1 MRVILEAFV
10 VRVKKLDIF
19 VVRSFGFMFV
29 GTFFICLFIF
39 IMQLLWLYVDELV
52 GKGIPMDA
60 LMKFFYY
67 AALTLVPKSLPLA
80 VLLAALITFGNFGER
95 MELTAMKAA
104 GVPLLRVMRPLM
116 VFCIGLGMV
125 SFYFQNVTV
134 PHANLQLQT
143 LLISMKQKSP
153 ELEIPEGAFYDGIE
167 NYNLYVKKKD
177 SSTGMLYGVVIYN
190 MSNGFENATILKAD
204 SGRMETTA
212 DKQYLKFIL
221 YHGEQFE
228 NLKDGQ
234 INSKNIP
241 YRREQFGEK
250 TMLIEFSTDFDMMDG
265 SFLSGNAMN
274 KNMPQLSHDIDSMS
288 AEQDSIGRV
297 YFTQLKNGSYV
308 SYSLTKA
315 DTAKLEELVVKEG
328 LSCINVDSLFH
339 SSTHDQ
345 RKKWLENEKHRI
357 NNLKNELALK
367 TKTVYNADKNIRRH
381 QIEWFYKITMSLSC
395 LVFFLIGAPLGAIIR
410 KGGLGMPVIV
420 SVFTFIIYYI
430 LDTSGTKLAREGEIP
445 VWWGAW
451 MSTSVLAPLGIFLT
465 YQANKDSG
473 VFNVDLYKTVFRW
486 LLGLRSKRNNVLKEV
501 IIDSPDYTAVSGELS
516 ALTAT
521 CKVYRRT
528 YLHELMPNYTTLFSA
543 SNGRDRALMT
553 LIVQLNHII
562 EELGNSR
569 NQEFIN
575 KINAYPI
582 VSVSAHMAPF
592 AYRWMNVTAG
602 VMFPVGILL
611 YVRSVFFRNRLK
623 GDLKKI
629 VKLNNE
635 IQDMIYVYERKR

>member
-1 MRVILEAFV
+1 
-10 VRVKKLDIF
+10 
-19 VVRSFGFMFV
+19 MFV

-52 GKGIPMDA
+52 GKGIPMNV

-104 GVPLLRVMRPLM
+104 GVPLFRVMCPL
-116 VFCIGLGMV
+116 VAFSILLGVV

-134 PHANLQLQT
+134 PHANLQMQT

-177 SSTGMLYGVVIYN
+177 NNTGMLYGVVIYN

-204 SGRMETTA
+204 SGQLETTA
-212 DKQYLKFIL
+212 DKQHLKFVL

-228 NLKDGQ
+228 NLKEGQ

-274 KNMPQLSHDIDSMS
+274 KNMPKLSHDIDSMS
-288 AEQDSIGRV
+288 AYQDSIGRV
-297 YFTQLKNGSYV
+297 YFAQLKEGSYA
-308 SYSLTKA
+308 SHNLTKE
-315 DTAKLEELVVKEG
+315 DTTKLQELVEKDGV
-328 LSCINVDSLFH
+328 LNVDVDSLFH
-339 SSTHDQ
+339 SSTREQ
-345 RKKWLENEKHRI
+345 RKKWLESEERRI
-357 NNLKNELALK
+357 NNMRNELALK
-367 TKTVYNADKNIRRH
+367 AKTVYNADKNIRRH

-395 LVFFLIGAPLGAIIR
+395 LIFFLIGAPLGAIIR

-420 SVFTFIIYYI
+420 SVFTFIVYYI

-451 MSTSVLAPLGIFLT
+451 MSTAVLAPLGVFLT

-473 VFNVDLYKTVFRW
+473 VFNADIYKTAFRW
-486 LLGLRSKRNNVLKEV
+486 LFGLRIKRNNVLKEV
-501 IIDSPDYTAVSGELS
+501 VIDDPDYCEISAELV
-516 ALTAT
+516 ALTAA
-521 CKVYRRT
+521 CKEYNRDNLRKLLPG
-528 YLHELMPNYTTLFSA
+528 YKSLFIVN
-543 SNGRDRALMT
+543 NGRDRAL
-553 LIVQLNHII
+553 ISVNVQLNRII
-562 EELGNSR
+562 TQLANSR

-575 KINAYPI
+575 KINTYP
-582 VSVSAHMAPF
+582 VMSVSAHAAPF
-592 AYRWMNVTAG
+592 PRKWMNVTGG
-602 VMFPVGILL
+602 VLL
-611 YVRSVFFRNRLK
+611 PINVLFYVRAVFFRYRLK
-623 GDLKKI
+623 GDLKRI
-629 VKLNNE
+629 VKINKE
-635 IQDMIYVYERKR
+635 IQDIIHLYEKKR